1 MARGLARRGDSITV
15 LTVDLGLENLQTPP
29 GTDALQR
36 GRWGWTGEQDSVE
49 AIYLPS
55 HTIYR
60 SVTWNS
66 GASDFCRARLPSFDI
81 VHIYGFYDLLGPTV
95 ARWCRSLD
103 VPYVF
108 EPMGMYRPI
117 VRNITGKR
125 IYRQLFGK
133 QMVSGA
139 RKVIATAEQEQ
150 RELMDEGVPAN
161 QIVIRRNGIETPE
174 HLPERGTFRRQWR
187 IAPDAKVIL
196 FLGRVV
202 TKKSPGLLIEAFAN
216 WQSRALQMSSAPP
229 AVLVLAGPPESNAY
243 ETQLKSLAK
252 KFGVEDDVLFTGP
265 LYDNAKWAAY
275 LDADLFVLPSQNE
288 NFGNTAAEA
297 VVCGTPVLVT
307 DTCGIA
313 PLVAN
318 RAGEVVP
325 HDCHAV
331 ASALGRLL
339 DTEELRARLRAG
351 CVGAAADLQWD
362 QPLDETQALLRGLN
376 SRTSLSR
383 FAPISR
389 RQFSRIAAF
398 VIADVGVAA
407 DAKHAEEKR

>member
-1 MARGLARRGDSITV
+1 MRILQVTQSYYPFMDRGGPAVKVRAMARGLARRGNPITV
-15 LTVDLGLENLQTPP
+15 LTVDLGLENLQTAP
-29 GTDALQR
+29 GRDGLQR
-36 GRWGWTGEQDSVE
+36 GHWGWTSEQDSAE

-60 SVTWNS
+60 GVTWNS
-66 GASDFCRARLPSFDI
+66 GASNFCRARLPSFDI

-95 ARWCRSLD
+95 ARWCRRLE

-125 IYRQLFGK
+125 IYRQLFGNR
-133 QMVSGA
+133 MVSGS

-150 RELMDEGVPAN
+150 RELIDEGVPAD

-174 HLPERGTFRRQWR
+174 HLPERGMFRRQWR
-187 IAPDAKVIL
+187 IAPDTKVIL

-202 TKKSPGLLIEAFAN
+202 TKKSPELLIEAFAN
-216 WQSRALQMSSAPP
+216 WQSHALKMSSAPP
-229 AVLVLAGPPESNAY
+229 AVLVLAGPPESEAY
-243 ETQLKSLAK
+243 QTQLKSLVK
-252 KFGVEDDVLFTGP
+252 KFGVEDKVLFTGP

-325 HDCHAV
+325 HDCHAI

-339 DTEELRARLRAG
+339 DTEELRERLRAG
-351 CVGAAADLQWD
+351 CVAAAADLHWD
-362 QPLDETQALLRGLN
+362 QPLDETQALYAHLIGER
-376 SRTSLSR
+376 
-383 FAPISR
+383 
-389 RQFSRIAAF
+389 
-398 VIADVGVAA
+398 
-407 DAKHAEEKR
+407 H